1 MFDSDSTDKLTAPI
15 PAVGFSPNAGGEFS
29 QENYH
34 HPAAGWGAAK
44 SVGMELLR
52 QGELIDG
59 TARRFQD
66 EPRERRFSDPSERK
80 QSRKNRRV
88 CLFPAALSEESELVM
103 FHREIRPL
111 KPMVSAIWNVENTRR
126 SICFQGS
133 GASFTVSALRG
144 CCRGLPRK
152 RLSA

>member
-59 TARRFQD
+59 TRAVFKMNH
-66 EPRERRFSDPSERK
+66 ENGGSAIPLKESSPERIGGFAYSRCVERGK
-80 QSRKNRRV
+80 RAGDVSSRN
-88 CLFPAALSEESELVM
+88 S
-103 FHREIRPL
+103 PL
-111 KPMVSAIWNVENTRR
+111 KPMLSAIWNVEMTHR
-126 SICFQGS
+126 SICF
-133 GASFTVSALRG
+133 
-144 CCRGLPRK
+144 
-152 RLSA
+152 

>member
-15 PAVGFSPNAGGEFS
+15 PAVGFGPNAGGEFS

-59 TARRFQD
+59 TRAVFKMNH
-66 EPRERRFSDPSERK
+66 ENGGS
-80 QSRKNRRV
+80 
-88 CLFPAALSEESELVM
+88 A
-103 FHREIRPL
+103 IPL
-111 KPMVSAIWNVENTRR
+111 KESSPERIGGFAYSRCVERGKRAGDVS
-126 SICFQGS
+126 S
-133 GASFTVSALRG
+133 
-144 CCRGLPRK
+144 
-152 RLSA
+152 